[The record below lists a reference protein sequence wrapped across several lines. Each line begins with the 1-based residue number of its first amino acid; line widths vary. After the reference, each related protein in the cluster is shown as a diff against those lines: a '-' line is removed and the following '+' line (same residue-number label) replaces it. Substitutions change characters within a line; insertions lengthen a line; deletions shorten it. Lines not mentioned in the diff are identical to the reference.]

1 MFENKQA
8 FTLTICRNLTV
19 LARNFAAFNC
29 WNEFIINP
37 RFMFQFM
44 SNRNPMKC
52 YLKLTFGCAL
62 LGKATLGSI

>member
-19 LARNFAAFNC
+19 LARNSAAFKC

-37 RFMFQFM
+37 GLHF
-44 SNRNPMKC
+44 NLC
-52 YLKLTFGCAL
+52 LT
-62 LGKATLGSI
+62 ATQ

>member
-19 LARNFAAFNC
+19 LAPYPAAFNC

-37 RFMFQFM
+37 GLYF
-44 SNRNPMKC
+44 NLC
-52 YLKLTFGCAL
+52 LTA
-62 LGKATLGSI
+62 AQ